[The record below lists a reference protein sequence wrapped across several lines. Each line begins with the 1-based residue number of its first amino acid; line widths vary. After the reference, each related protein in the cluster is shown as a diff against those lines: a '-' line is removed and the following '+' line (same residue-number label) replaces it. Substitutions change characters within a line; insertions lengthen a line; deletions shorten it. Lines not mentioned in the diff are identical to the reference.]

1 MLRRSTRTRH
11 TDDGPEPEKRRR
23 TALPPLPL
31 AREDARRIAGVLRE
45 AAPHLLHEPKSH
57 PLGTLLDGAASLN
70 DVWAAVDTLV
80 PTHCARPSAHGL
92 GALLLVRHMLAELA
106 HGSTDAS
113 APPAAAY
120 ALHMHLP
127 MGEYFSSAACLPD
140 DVRDALHTAGADIV
154 AVAPPIAT
162 HARPPTLGERLPP
175 PRRASPP
182 PQPRTDHEVPT
193 SFLSYGAY
201 CASLAPTHDSAGSTL
216 THAASADVWRDRRAF
231 QREVHARWGAPFG
244 RKVAGVL
251 AAAEAEEAEEA
262 GEAGEDDPAPTPS
275 PSPAPAALAADAAAL
290 DDSLSADVLHD
301 AISTLD
307 VDAALTRNWAL
318 VRELQDIQWLRTRAT
333 YTGGRPAAAPE
344 ALAAQEQA
352 LAAELLERLTALLL
366 AKAPTPRARA
376 PPRPLLLASI
386 AALATSVT
394 HPAAG
399 YYGTL
404 DGRHYAP
411 TTRAQLDVTAATPVA
426 PPVRTTWAGIARPA
440 VLADNCAA
448 HWTPG
453 VPPGALS
460 KRSAEHAGTPGD
472 LPASFAPVAR
482 TFPYARSV
490 PYSAQYAATRSGRAV
505 RPGI

>member
-11 TDDGPEPEKRRR
+11 TDEPEPEKRRR

-31 AREDARRIAGVLRE
+31 AREDAHRIAGVLRE
-45 AAPHLLHEPKSH
+45 AAPHLLHEPKGH
-57 PLGTLLDGAASLN
+57 PLGTLLDGATSLN
-70 DVWAAVDTLV
+70 DVWAAVDALV
-80 PTHCARPSAHGL
+80 PTHRARPSAHGL

-106 HGSTDAS
+106 HGSTDATAS
-113 APPAAAY
+113 PAAAY

-127 MGEYFSSAACLPD
+127 MGEYFSSAACLTD
-140 DVRDALHTAGADIV
+140 DVRDALQTAGADIV
-154 AVAPPIAT
+154 AVAPAIAT
-162 HARPPTLGERLPP
+162 HTHTPTLGERLPP
-175 PRRASPP
+175 PQRASLP
-182 PQPRTDHEVPT
+182 PQPRTDREVPT
-193 SFLSYGAY
+193 TFLSYGTY
-201 CASLAPTHDSAGSTL
+201 CASLGPTHDSAGSTL
-216 THAASADVWRDRRAF
+216 TPATSADVWRDRRAF
-231 QREVHARWGAPFG
+231 KREVHARWGGAFS

-251 AAAEAEEAEEA
+251 AEAEEPEE
-262 GEAGEDDPAPTPS
+262 EEEDAPA
-275 PSPAPAALAADAAAL
+275 PAPAALAAEAATL
-290 DDSLSADVLHD
+290 DDSLSADLLHD
-301 AISTLD
+301 AITTLD
-307 VDAALTRNWAL
+307 VDAALARNWAL
-318 VRELQDIQWLRTRAT
+318 VRELQDIPWLRTRAT
-333 YTGGRPAAAPE
+333 YPGARPAATPE
-344 ALAAQEQA
+344 KLAAQEQE
-352 LAAELLERLTALLL
+352 LAAELLESLTALLL

-394 HPAAG
+394 HPPAG

-440 VLADNCAA
+440 VLADNCVAR
-448 HWTPG
+448 WTPG

-460 KRSAEHAGTPGD
+460 KRAAEHAGTPGD

-482 TFPYARSV
+482 TLPYARSV
-490 PYSAQYAATRSGRAV
+490 PYSAQYAATRSGRTV